1 MNTFLFG
8 IFQIF
13 KKPWIFLITV
23 AMMSVGLI
31 VSFYSFLVY
40 DSYHFPTRQAKKV
53 LNYDLNDVYKINF
66 GMSIL
71 GLHSDDFD
79 KLNKLY
85 EQIGDIQGVDYWG
98 GYFVSRNGTADML
111 YVYPSLVG
119 LCDVRTNDNRTL
131 AFDYSHIQDGYGIA
145 YVGGDLSNIYPV
157 GSKYHDEETGC
168 EYIISGVLKDGTKWL
183 PDDLYGSSAM
193 NMDNVLLLDLKY
205 AIAQPEN
212 TVYLANASNFL
223 LIASEDDGVKDRIN
237 TLLNK
242 LEFNVDG
249 IARLGSLYS
258 SYEKDAMDQAG
269 ENYLLPLVLL
279 LSAMIVSV
287 ITARMSVMASKKD
300 YGIMLSNGF
309 NKANIIGIILTE
321 NAIKCFCAFLI
332 CILYWTLQRLNMDEF
347 TNALYKDMFGFRF
360 GLFFVILFLMCEFPV
375 RYILRSKP
383 TDLLNRREL

>member
-1 MNTFLFG
+1 
-8 IFQIF
+8 
-13 KKPWIFLITV
+13 
-23 AMMSVGLI
+23 MSIGLI
-31 VSFYSFLVY
+31 VSFYSFIVY

-53 LNYDLNDVYKINF
+53 LNYDMDDIYKINF

-85 EQIGDIQGVDYWG
+85 EQIGDIQNVDYWG
-98 GYFVSRNGTADML
+98 GYFVSGNGIADIL
-111 YVYPSLVG
+111 YVYPSLAG
-119 LCDVRTNDNRTL
+119 LCDIRTDDNLSL
-131 AFDYSHIQDGYGIA
+131 AFDYNDMQAGYGIA
-145 YVGGDLSNIYPV
+145 YVGADLSNVYPV

-168 EYIISGVLKDGTKWL
+168 EYIICGVLKDGTKWL

-193 NMDNVLLLDLKY
+193 NMNNALLLDLNY
-205 AIAQPEN
+205 AITQPGN
-212 TVYLANASNFL
+212 KVYLANASNFL
-223 LIASEDDGVKDRIN
+223 LIAAENDSVKDRLN
-237 TLLNK
+237 ELLNK
-242 LEFNVDG
+242 LELDVDG
-249 IARLGSLYS
+249 IVPLGSLYS

-279 LSAMIVSV
+279 LSAIIVSI

-321 NAIKCFCAFLI
+321 NIIKCFCSFLI

-347 TNALYKDMFGFRF
+347 TNALYKDMLGFRF
-360 GLFFVILFLMCEFPV
+360 ALFFIILFLMCEFPV

-383 TDLLNRREL
+383 TDLLSRREL

>member
-1 MNTFLFG
+1 
-8 IFQIF
+8 
-13 KKPWIFLITV
+13 
-23 AMMSVGLI
+23 
-31 VSFYSFLVY
+31 
-40 DSYHFPTRQAKKV
+40 
-53 LNYDLNDVYKINF
+53 
-66 GMSIL
+66 
-71 GLHSDDFD
+71 
-79 KLNKLY
+79 
-85 EQIGDIQGVDYWG
+85 
-98 GYFVSRNGTADML
+98 
-111 YVYPSLVG
+111 
-119 LCDVRTNDNRTL
+119 
-131 AFDYSHIQDGYGIA
+131 
-145 YVGGDLSNIYPV
+145 
-157 GSKYHDEETGC
+157 
-168 EYIISGVLKDGTKWL
+168 
-183 PDDLYGSSAM
+183 M

-279 LSAMIVSV
+279 LSAIIVSV

>member
-23 AMMSVGLI
+23 AMMSIGLI
-31 VSFYSFLVY
+31 VSFYSFIVY

-53 LNYDLNDVYKINF
+53 LNYDINDIYKINF

-85 EQIGDIQGVDYWG
+85 EQIGDIQGIDYWG
-98 GYFVSRNGTADML
+98 GYFVSGNGIADIL
-111 YVYPSLVG
+111 YVYPSLTGV
-119 LCDVRTNDNRTL
+119 CDIRTDDNLAL
-131 AFDYSHIQDGYGIA
+131 AFDYNDMQAGYGIA
-145 YVGGDLSNIYPV
+145 YVGTDLSKVYPV

-168 EYIISGVLKDGTKWL
+168 EYIIAGVLKDGTKWL

-193 NMDNVLLLDLKY
+193 NMKHALLLDLHY
-205 AIAQPEN
+205 AIAQPGN
-212 TVYLANASNFL
+212 KFYLANASNFL
-223 LIASEDDGVKDRIN
+223 LIAAKNDSVKDRLN
-237 TLLNK
+237 ALLNK
-242 LEFNVDG
+242 LELNVDG
-249 IARLGSLYS
+249 IVPLGSLYS
-258 SYEKDAMDQAG
+258 SYERDAMDQAG

-279 LSAMIVSV
+279 LSAIIVSI

-321 NAIKCFCAFLI
+321 NIIKCCCSFLI
-332 CILYWTLQRLNMDEF
+332 CILYWALQRLNMDEF

-360 GLFFVILFLMCEFPV
+360 ALFFIILFLMCEFPV

-383 TDLLNRREL
+383 TDLLSRREL

>member
-31 VSFYSFLVY
+31 VSFYSFIVY

-53 LNYDLNDVYKINF
+53 LNYDMDDVYKINF

-79 KLNKLY
+79 KLNGLY
-85 EQIGDIQGVDYWG
+85 DEIGDIEGVDYWG
-98 GYFVSRNGTADML
+98 GYFVSRNGTADVL

-119 LCDVRTNDNRTL
+119 LCDIRTNDNLAL
-131 AFDYSHIQDGYGIA
+131 AFDYNDMQAGDGIA
-145 YVGGDLSNIYPV
+145 YVGADLSNIYPV

-168 EYIISGVLKDGTKWL
+168 DYIISGVLADDEKWF
-183 PDDLYGSSAM
+183 PDDFYGSSAM
-193 NMDNVLLLDLKY
+193 DMNNALLLDLNY
-205 AIAQPEN
+205 AIEQPGN
-212 TVYLANASNFL
+212 KVYMANASNFL
-223 LIASEDDGVKDRIN
+223 LIASEDDSVKDGLNR
-237 TLLNK
+237 LLDE
-242 LEFNVDG
+242 LELNVDG
-249 IARLGSLYS
+249 IISLESLYS
-258 SYEKDAMDQAG
+258 SYEKNAMDQAG
-269 ENYLLPLVLL
+269 ENYILPLILL
-279 LSAMIVSV
+279 LSAIIVAV

-309 NKANIIGIILTE
+309 NRANIIGIILTE
-321 NAIKCFCAFLI
+321 NIIKCCCSFLI
-332 CILYWTLQRLNMDEF
+332 CILYWVIQRLNMDEF
-347 TNALYKDMFGFRF
+347 TNALYKDMFVFRF
-360 GLFFVILFLMCEFPV
+360 ALFLIILFLMCEFPV
-375 RYILRSKP
+375 RYILHSKP